1 MFTYDLKVMAVNEPV
16 MYDLKVMAVH
26 ELYPSRLF
34 HNVVEGDTVAVGDA
48 ASDTSDSD
56 TMSVGV

>member
-1 MFTYDLKVMAVNEPV
+1 
-16 MYDLKVMAVH
+16 MAVH